1 MIVESITTGSFY
13 ENVWIVGDEVS
24 RDAIII
30 DPGDEA
36 DLIIAK
42 IEELELVPIIILA
55 THAHPDHIGAA
66 AEIQKRYN
74 IPFAIHAEEK
84 SILDYFLPIAQLLG
98 FGNIEL
104 PKISYYFVDGQ
115 ILEENNF
122 NIKVIHTSGHT
133 PGSVCFLMGKYLFA
147 GDTIFNG
154 SVGRVDIPGGSWNEL
169 EKSLKKI
176 SELPEDTVLY
186 PGHGQSTTLKK
197 ELSNNP
203 YLKNLK

>member
-1 MIVESITTGSFY
+1 MIVKSITTGSFY

-30 DPGDEA
+30 DPGDEVN
-36 DLIIAK
+36 LIINK
-42 IEELELVPIIILA
+42 IEEFELVPITILA

-74 IPFAIHAEEK
+74 IPFAIHTEEK
-84 SILDYFLPIAQLLG
+84 SILDSFIPIAQMLG

-104 PKISYYFVDGQ
+104 PEISYYFVDGQ
-115 ILEENNF
+115 ILEESNF
-122 NIKVIHTSGHT
+122 RVKVIHTPGHT

-169 EKSLKKI
+169 EKSLRKI

-186 PGHGQSTTLKK
+186 PGHGQSTTLKE
-197 ELSNNP
+197 ELSSNP